1 MNNRFG
7 LRVLLLNRE
16 NGEVVENEIF
26 YAKNQL
32 KLLIDIIARLKEWE
46 LKKGYN
52 PKQYKVILDD
62 VEDAR
67 KPEWILKHLNG
78 FVRNNVKKYNNNHK
92 RGEINIID
100 LIAMGFGIFVGYF
113 TFATT
118 GDLAA
123 TVTVYLIYSVIW
135 FFMRRW
141 LDLGD

>member
-1 MNNRFG
+1 MSEQFG
-7 LRVLLLNRE
+7 LRVLLLDRQS
-16 NGEVVENEIF
+16 GEVVENEIF

-32 KLLIDIIARLKEWE
+32 KLLIDIVARLKEWE
-46 LKKGYN
+46 LLKGYS
-52 PKQYKVILDD
+52 PRKYKVIVDE

-67 KPEWILKHLNG
+67 RPDWILKHLNG
-78 FVRNNVKKYNNNHK
+78 FVRNNIRKYNSRHGK
-92 RGEINIID
+92 TSILD
-100 LIAMGFGIFVGYF
+100 LIVIGFGIFVGYF

-141 LDLGD
+141 LDID

>member
-1 MNNRFG
+1 MSEQFG
-7 LRVLLLNRE
+7 LRIILLDRQT
-16 NGEVVENEIF
+16 GEVKENEVF

-32 KLLIDIIARLKEWE
+32 KLLINIVARLKEWE
-46 LKKGYN
+46 LLKGYS
-52 PKQYKVILDD
+52 PRKYKVVLDD
-62 VEDAR
+62 VENAKR
-67 KPEWILKHLNG
+67 PEWILKHLNG

-113 TFATT
+113 TFAQT

-123 TVTVYLIYSVIW
+123 TITVYLIFSIIW

-141 LDLGD
+141 LDIGD